1 MVQISSSL
9 AGVLLFLAGL
19 LAGIVAYFL
28 YARREAAALR
38 SRLAVAEAAIA
49 QHQGNAERLQAGL
62 GQAEQRLGALD
73 EEKNRLDR
81 EQAHWQAEAAG
92 LRERLAEARQ
102 ALTSKEQSLYTTAQR
117 LADAEKELS
126 GLQATHAEKLAGYEE
141 LKQSLEQSRQQ
152 LKTEFQNLANQ
163 ILEEKGK
170 TFAHASQASLDA
182 LLKPFREQIHGFQQR
197 INQVHDES
205 VKGNAALGTEIKQ
218 VLEIGLKMSTEANT
232 LATALRGEKKTTG
245 NWGEIQ
251 LERSLQLA
259 GLMPGDHYEAQ
270 AHFKDEAGNHR
281 HPDFIVKLPDDKH
294 MVIDSKV
301 SLVDYDRAIG
311 AESEAEQRVAL
322 DAHAKAVRNHI
333 DDLSRKDYS
342 NLIGMRSPSF
352 VLMFMPIEPAYIE
365 ALKHNRDLFDYGYQ
379 RNVVMVSHTTLMPIL
394 RTVANLWRIARSNQ
408 EAHELGTKAGEI
420 YNQVVVVAE
429 NLKKLGD
436 TLGTVSNHYNKTV
449 TSLAGRQGLYGKA
462 SRFNELSAKANKTMP
477 DLEPLHTDFQT
488 EKLELIVSAPLLE
501 KSDPPGQSET
511 LEHHQPEEL
520 EASDQNAI
528 HAADQASEQ
537 APEAD
542 QSDAR
547 GGETGGR
554 ATGPDHGD
562 MPGEPETTGEADRQ
576 P

>member
-1 MVQISSSL
+1 MIQISPTV
-9 AGVLLFLAGL
+9 AGVLLLLAGLAAGL
-19 LAGIVAYFL
+19 LACYW
-28 YARREAAALR
+28 YMRRGAAAVH
-38 SRLAVAEAAIA
+38 SRLAAAEASAA
-49 QHQGNAERLQAGL
+49 QHQAEARRLQAGQEL
-62 GQAEQRLGALD
+62 AEQRLEALAQ
-73 EEKNRLDR
+73 EKNRLDR
-81 EQAHWQAEAAG
+81 ELAHWQAEAAG
-92 LRERLAEARQ
+92 VRERLVEARE
-102 ALTSKEQSLYTTAQR
+102 ALTAKEVSLHATAQQ
-117 LADAEKELS
+117 LANSEKELS
-126 GLQATHAEKLAGYEE
+126 SLTATHAEKLAGYEE

-170 TFAHASQASLDA
+170 AFAQTSQSSLDA
-182 LLKPFREQIHGFQQR
+182 LLKPFREQIQGFQQR

-218 VLEIGLKMSTEANT
+218 VLEIGLKMSTEAST

-251 LERSLQLA
+251 LERTLQLA

-270 AHFKDEAGNHR
+270 ARFKDEAGNNR
-281 HPDFIVKLPDDKH
+281 QPDFIVKLPDDKH

-301 SLVDYDRAIG
+301 SLVDYDRAIS
-311 AESEAEQRVAL
+311 AETEGEMQAAL
-322 DAHAKAVRNHI
+322 DAHVKAVRNHI

-408 EAHELGTKAGEI
+408 EAHELSARAGEI

-436 TLGTVSNHYNKTV
+436 TLGTVSNHYNRTV
-449 TSLAGRQGLYGKA
+449 TSLAGRQGLYGKT

-477 DLEPLHTDFQT
+477 EIEPIHTDFQT
-488 EKLELIVSAPLLE
+488 EKLELIVSAAPLLE
-501 KSDPPGQSET
+501 QDPADKTVALGNADGEEASQDTGSGDAADDVGTDEFTEAADPGKDTGQS
-511 LEHHQPEEL
+511 
-520 EASDQNAI
+520 
-528 HAADQASEQ
+528 
-537 APEAD
+537 
-542 QSDAR
+542 
-547 GGETGGR
+547 
-554 ATGPDHGD
+554 
-562 MPGEPETTGEADRQ
+562 
-576 P
+576 

>member
-9 AGVLLFLAGL
+9 AAVLLFAAGL
-19 LAGIVAYFL
+19 LAGLVGYFL
-28 YARREAAALR
+28 YARREAAAVR
-38 SRLAVAEAAIA
+38 SRLAVAEAAIE
-49 QHQGNAERLQAGL
+49 QHRNSAERLQAGL
-62 GQAEQRLGALD
+62 SQAEQRLQALAD
-73 EEKNRLDR
+73 EKNRLDR
-81 EQAHWQAEAAG
+81 ELAHALADAAG
-92 LRERLAEARQ
+92 LRERLVEARQ
-102 ALTSKEQSLYTTAQR
+102 GLTAKEESLHAAAQR

-126 GLQATHAEKLAGYEE
+126 SLQATHAEKLAGYEE

-170 TFAHASQASLDA
+170 TFAHTSQASLDA

-197 INQVHDES
+197 INQVHDEA

-218 VLEIGLKMSTEANT
+218 VLEIGLKMSAEAST
-232 LATALRGEKKTTG
+232 LASALRGEKKTTG

-311 AESEAEQRVAL
+311 AEAEAEQRAAL
-322 DAHAKAVRNHI
+322 DAHVKAVRNHI

-408 EAHELGTKAGEI
+408 EAHELSARAGEI

-436 TLGTVSNHYNKTV
+436 TLGTVSNHYNRTV

-477 DLEPLHTDFQT
+477 ELEPLHTDFQT

-501 KSDPPGQSET
+501 KS
-511 LEHHQPEEL
+511 
-520 EASDQNAI
+520 ASA
-528 HAADQASEQ
+528 EQ
-537 APEAD
+537 
-542 QSDAR
+542 
-547 GGETGGR
+547 G
-554 ATGPDHGD
+554 
-562 MPGEPETTGEADRQ
+562 GEPEQLEAPERDATLEQGDVGEQETALDRGDTLDEAEPEGKATPQ
-576 P
+576 RP